1 MNENIERVLAEL
13 DGFRMADE
21 MTYSA
26 YSRLH
31 DLISE
36 LDDLLKAQEPKPP
49 RFAVTFDKIFYAC
62 DKCGKSLLVVVNAE
76 GIKSLDN
83 MPKYCPECGQA
94 PKEEIV

>member
-1 MNENIERVLAEL
+1 MNENIERVLDEL

-36 LDDLLKAQEPKPP
+36 LDDLLKAQEPIEPIEEIDYESDADGEERP
-49 RFAVTFDKIFYAC
+49 YSMYYCR
-62 DKCGKSLLVVVNAE
+62 KCKE
-76 GIKSLDN
+76 YIEIDQ
-83 MPKYCPECGQA
+83 KYCDHCGQA
-94 PKEEIV
+94 VKWK